1 MVQQLHPT
9 TDDIFYPESDGKP
22 LADNT
27 LQFELITTIKY
38 GLEALFKDDPNVFV
52 AGDLLW
58 YPEQGQPKINQAPDV
73 MVVVGR
79 PKGHRR
85 SYKTWVEDNINPQ
98 VVFEIASLTNTIKE
112 LEDDKLKF
120 YRTHGVEE
128 YYLYDPNRAKLKG
141 WLRSAEKLEPIPQM
155 LGWVSPRLGIRF
167 ELVGSDLVLY
177 YPNGERF
184 ATYLEI
190 IELKDLAQQQ
200 AEQERQRA
208 EQAEEA
214 LEVEKLEK
222 QQERQ
227 RAELE
232 RVEKEQERQRAEQAE
247 EALELERL
255 EKQQASQR
263 AEQAEASLQALLEQL
278 KAKGIDPEQFEL

>member
-1 MVQQLHPT
+1 MVQQLNST
-9 TDDIFYPESDGKP
+9 NDDILYPESDGKP

-58 YPEQGQPKINQAPDV
+58 YPEPGQPKINQAPDV

-112 LEDDKLKF
+112 LEEDKLKF
-120 YRTHGVEE
+120 YQNHEVEE
-128 YYLYDPNRAKLKG
+128 YYLFDPNRTKLKG
-141 WLRSAEKLEPIPQM
+141 WLRSAEKLEPIPEM
-155 LGWVSPRLGIRF
+155 LGWVSPRLGITF

-177 YPNGERF
+177 YPNGEPF

-190 IELKDLAQQQ
+190 IELKELAQQQ
-200 AEQERQRA
+200 AEVER
-208 EQAEEA
+208 
-214 LEVEKLEK
+214 L
-222 QQERQ
+222 
-227 RAELE
+227 
-232 RVEKEQERQRAEQAE
+232 EKEQERQRAEQAE
-247 EALELERL
+247 ELLELERL
-255 EKQQASQR
+255 EK
-263 AEQAEASLQALLEQL
+263 E
-278 KAKGIDPEQFEL
+278 

>member
-1 MVQQLHPT
+1 MVQQRPPT
-9 TDDIFYPESDGKP
+9 TDNIFYPESDGKP

-85 SYKTWVEDNINPQ
+85 SYKTWVEDNLNPQ
-98 VVFEIASLTNTIKE
+98 VTFEIASETNTIKE
-112 LEDDKLKF
+112 LEEDKLKF
-120 YRTHGVEE
+120 YQTHGVEE
-128 YYLYDPNRAKLKG
+128 YYLYDPNRTKLKG

-155 LGWVSPRLGIRF
+155 PGWVSPRLGIRF
-167 ELVGSDLVLY
+167 ELVASQLVLY

-200 AEQERQRA
+200 AELERLAKEQERQRA

-214 LEVEKLEK
+214 L
-222 QQERQ
+222 
-227 RAELE
+227 
-232 RVEKEQERQRAEQAE
+232 EQAE

-263 AEQAEASLQALLEQL
+263 AEQAEASLQALRSQL

>member
-1 MVQQLHPT
+1 MVQQITPT

-22 LADNT
+22 MADNT

-38 GLEALFKDDPNVFV
+38 GLEVHFKDDPNVFV

-58 YPEQGQPKINQAPDV
+58 YPIQGQPKINQAPDV
-73 MVVVGR
+73 MVVIGR

-85 SYKTWVEDNINPQ
+85 SYKTWVEDNLNPE
-98 VVFEIASLTNTIKE
+98 VTFEIASETNTIKE

-141 WLRSAEKLEPIPQM
+141 WLRSSEKLEPIPQM
-155 LGWVSPRLGIRF
+155 LGWVSPRLGITF
-167 ELVGSDLVLY
+167 ELVASQLVLY
-177 YPNGERF
+177 YPNGEPF
-184 ATYLEI
+184 ASYLEI
-190 IELKDLAQQQ
+190 SEQKEQQ
-200 AEQERQRA
+200 RQRA

-214 LEVEKLEK
+214 LE
-222 QQERQ
+222 QTQ
-227 RAELE
+227 
-232 RVEKEQERQRAEQAE
+232 

-263 AEQAEASLQALLEQL
+263 AEQAQQALELERTRMKALLEQL
-278 KAKGIDPEQFEL
+278 KAKGINPEDFDL

>member
-1 MVQQLHPT
+1 MIQQITPT

-22 LADNT
+22 MADNT

-38 GLEALFKDDPNVFV
+38 GLEVHFKDEPNVFV

-58 YPEQGQPKINQAPDV
+58 YPIQGQPKINQAPDV
-73 MVVVGR
+73 MVVIGR

-98 VVFEIASLTNTIKE
+98 VAFEIASLTNTIKE
-112 LEDDKLKF
+112 LEEDKLKF

-141 WLRSAEKLEPIPQM
+141 WLRSAEKLEAIPQM
-155 LGWVSPRLGIRF
+155 LGWVSPRLGITF
-167 ELVGSDLVLY
+167 ELVASQLVLY
-177 YPNGERF
+177 YPNGEPF
-184 ATYLEI
+184 ASYLEI
-190 IELKDLAQQQ
+190 SEQREQQ
-200 AEQERQRA
+200 RQRA

-214 LEVEKLEK
+214 LE
-222 QQERQ
+222 QTQ
-227 RAELE
+227 
-232 RVEKEQERQRAEQAE
+232 

-263 AEQAEASLQALLEQL
+263 AEQAQQALELERTRMKALLEQL
-278 KAKGIDPEQFEL
+278 KAKGINPEDFNL

>member
-1 MVQQLHPT
+1 MVQQITPT

-22 LADNT
+22 MADNT

-38 GLEALFKDDPNVFV
+38 GLEVHFKDDPNVFV

-58 YPEQGQPKINQAPDV
+58 YPILGQPKINQAPDV
-73 MVVVGR
+73 MVVIGR

-85 SYKTWVEDNINPQ
+85 SYKTWVEDNLNPQ
-98 VVFEIASLTNTIKE
+98 VTFEIASLTNTIKE

-155 LGWVSPRLGIRF
+155 LGWVSPRLGITF
-167 ELVGSDLVLY
+167 ELVASQLVLY
-177 YPNGERF
+177 YPNGEPF

-190 IELKDLAQQQ
+190 SEQKEQQ
-200 AEQERQRA
+200 RQRA

-214 LEVEKLEK
+214 LE
-222 QQERQ
+222 QTQ
-227 RAELE
+227 
-232 RVEKEQERQRAEQAE
+232 
-247 EALELERL
+247 EALELERSRM
-255 EKQQASQR
+255 K
-263 AEQAEASLQALLEQL
+263 ALLEQL
-278 KAKGIDPEQFEL
+278 KAKGINPEDFDL

>member
-1 MVQQLHPT
+1 MVQQITPT

-22 LADNT
+22 MADNT

-38 GLEALFKDDPNVFV
+38 GLEVHFKDDPNVFV

-58 YPEQGQPKINQAPDV
+58 YPIQGQPKINQAPDV
-73 MVVVGR
+73 MVVIGR

-85 SYKTWVEDNINPQ
+85 SYKTWVEDNLNPQ
-98 VVFEIASLTNTIKE
+98 VTFEIASLTNTIKE

-155 LGWVSPRLGIRF
+155 LGWVSPRLGITF
-167 ELVGSDLVLY
+167 ELVASQLVLY
-177 YPNGERF
+177 YPNGEPF
-184 ATYLEI
+184 ASYLEI
-190 IELKDLAQQQ
+190 SEQREQQ
-200 AEQERQRA
+200 RQRA

-214 LEVEKLEK
+214 LE
-222 QQERQ
+222 QTQ
-227 RAELE
+227 
-232 RVEKEQERQRAEQAE
+232 

-255 EKQQASQR
+255 EKQQASKR
-263 AEQAEASLQALLEQL
+263 AEQAQQALELERIRMKALLEQL
-278 KAKGIDPEQFEL
+278 RAKGINPDDFNL

>member
-73 MVVVGR
+73 MVVLGR

-214 LEVEKLEK
+214 LE
-222 QQERQ
+222 
-227 RAELE
+227 
-232 RVEKEQERQRAEQAE
+232 QAE

>member
-1 MVQQLHPT
+1 MVQQITPT

-22 LADNT
+22 MADNT

-38 GLEALFKDDPNVFV
+38 GLEVHFKDDPNVFV

-58 YPEQGQPKINQAPDV
+58 YPIQGQPKINQAPDV
-73 MVVVGR
+73 MVVIGR

-85 SYKTWVEDNINPQ
+85 SYKTWVEDNLNPQ
-98 VVFEIASLTNTIKE
+98 VTFEIASLTNTIKE

-155 LGWVSPRLGIRF
+155 LGWVSPRLGITF
-167 ELVGSDLVLY
+167 ELVASQLVLY
-177 YPNGERF
+177 YPNGEPF
-184 ATYLEI
+184 ASYLEI
-190 IELKDLAQQQ
+190 SEQREQQ
-200 AEQERQRA
+200 RQRA

-214 LEVEKLEK
+214 LE
-222 QQERQ
+222 QTQ
-227 RAELE
+227 
-232 RVEKEQERQRAEQAE
+232 

-255 EKQQASQR
+255 EKQQASKR
-263 AEQAEASLQALLEQL
+263 AEQAQQALELERIRMKALLEQL
-278 KAKGIDPEQFEL
+278 KAKGINPEDFNL

>member
-1 MVQQLHPT
+1 MVQQLQPT

-58 YPEQGQPKINQAPDV
+58 YPELGKPKINQAPDV

-112 LEDDKLKF
+112 LEEDKLKF
-120 YRTHGVEE
+120 YENHQVEE
-128 YYLYDPNRAKLKG
+128 YYLFDPNRTKLKG

-155 LGWVSPRLGIRF
+155 LGWISPRLGITF

-177 YPNGERF
+177 YPNGEPF

-190 IELKDLAQQQ
+190 IEQRDIAQQQ

-208 EQAEEA
+208 E
-214 LEVEKLEK
+214 
-222 QQERQ
+222 
-227 RAELE
+227 LE
-232 RVEKEQERQRAEQAE
+232 RLEKEQERQRAD
-247 EALELERL
+247 
-255 EKQQASQR
+255 
-263 AEQAEASLQALLEQL
+263 QAEASLQALLEQL